1 MNIITL
7 KGKRFLADAGA
18 GCFNCIDELFH
29 EFEDQDWKICQLKKP
44 ITKFS
49 NPESG
54 IYSFT
59 TFPLLS
65 SLGDDQNFYV
75 SLSLNLYE
83 YFLRD
88 RLFQSANNYLKKHSE
103 FWISHIETIPEL
115 KAIYVDKVLA
125 QQEKPLKGILNE
137 GDNQLFNLDKQQ
149 QLQRIQSVLN
159 VEWTESQN
167 KQEWETRKKIIAEL
181 IKQNGRNKEAYAL
194 ETRDHILHSY
204 HEKDKNILKN
214 LNLSP
219 QDQQEI
225 FNQLMKTYGK
235 ENLVSVL
242 LKNVETSFDIT
253 LWTFKHATKIIEEPL
268 LNEKLLWYLQAK
280 IMQANQMNTNLQNIL
295 VQELWKIVFPI
306 S

>member
-1 MNIITL
+1 MIS
-7 KGKRFLADAGA
+7 
-18 GCFNCIDELFH
+18 
-29 EFEDQDWKICQLKKP
+29 Q
-44 ITKFS
+44 
-49 NPESG
+49 
-54 IYSFT
+54 
-59 TFPLLS
+59 
-65 SLGDDQNFYV
+65 
-75 SLSLNLYE
+75 
-83 YFLRD
+83 
-88 RLFQSANNYLKKHSE
+88 RLVKD
-103 FWISHIETIPEL
+103 
-115 KAIYVDKVLA
+115 VDKVLA

-253 LWTFKHATKIIEEPL
+253 L
-268 LNEKLLWYLQAK
+268 
-280 IMQANQMNTNLQNIL
+280 
-295 VQELWKIVFPI
+295 
-306 S
+306 

>member
-1 MNIITL
+1 M
-7 KGKRFLADAGA
+7 
-18 GCFNCIDELFH
+18 
-29 EFEDQDWKICQLKKP
+29 
-44 ITKFS
+44 
-49 NPESG
+49 
-54 IYSFT
+54 
-59 TFPLLS
+59 
-65 SLGDDQNFYV
+65 
-75 SLSLNLYE
+75 
-83 YFLRD
+83 
-88 RLFQSANNYLKKHSE
+88 
-103 FWISHIETIPEL
+103 SHIETIPEL

-159 VEWTESQN
+159 AEWTESQN

-181 IKQNGRNKEAYAL
+181 IKQNGRNEEAYAL

-253 LWTFKHATKIIEEPL
+253 L
-268 LNEKLLWYLQAK
+268 
-280 IMQANQMNTNLQNIL
+280 
-295 VQELWKIVFPI
+295 
-306 S
+306 